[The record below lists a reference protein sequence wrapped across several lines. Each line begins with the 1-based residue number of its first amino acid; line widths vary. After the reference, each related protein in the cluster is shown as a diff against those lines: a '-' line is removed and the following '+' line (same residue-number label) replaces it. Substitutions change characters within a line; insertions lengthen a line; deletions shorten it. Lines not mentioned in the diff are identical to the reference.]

1 MECILFTTS
10 DLRGARVTSLHR
22 LLRCLSQEAVP
33 PRHYLL
39 LQGMSETSVS
49 NLNLIEDASEST
61 VVLHHPQ
68 RIGLSKARNIMLQRA
83 AGEGAFETPA
93 IVGFPDD
100 DAAYPPNFLD
110 WLRDIFVK
118 NPDLD
123 LLICGCAPKSIA
135 ANGQRMRAA
144 ACRDVVR
151 RSTSNTV
158 FLRSTLVARAGYFDE
173 ELGLGTPARG
183 GEDTEYM
190 LRAFQFA
197 RWSACLDAPL
207 VEHPEATRETASRY
221 YHGAL
226 TAIAWHAPYTSA
238 CAIELARKV
247 AIGGVHVLSGRMSTA
262 DLTASYRAAASA
274 LAASIHVGRGRQ
286 RSTALQLDQ

>member
-1 MECILFTTS
+1 VECILFTTS
-10 DLRGARVTSLHR
+10 DLLRDRATSLHR
-22 LLRCLSQEAVP
+22 LLRRLSKEAVP
-33 PRHYLL
+33 PRHYVL
-39 LQGMSETSVS
+39 LQGISENSVRDFIRFQDTS
-49 NLNLIEDASEST
+49 ATT
-61 VVLHHPQ
+61 VVLHHPH

-83 AGEGAFETPA
+83 AREGAFEDPA

-110 WLRDIFVK
+110 WLRDTFART
-118 NPDLD
+118 PDLD
-123 LLICGCAPKSIA
+123 LLLCGCAPEPVA
-135 ANGQRMRAA
+135 AEGQRARAA

-173 ELGLGTPARG
+173 NLGLGTPAQG

-197 RWSACLDAPL
+197 RCSACIDAPL

-226 TAIAWHAPYTSA
+226 TAIAWHAPYTPA
-238 CAIELARKV
+238 CAIELARKA
-247 AIGGVHVLSGRMSTA
+247 AIGGVHVLRGRMSSA
-262 DLTASYRAAASA
+262 VLTASYCAAASA
-274 LAASIHVGRGRQ
+274 LAASVHAGRGRQ
-286 RSTALQLDQ
+286 RSRDLQLDR